1 MKKTTLFMAALLAG
15 TMFSNQAWAGT
26 GTQDDPYTV
35 AEAQQHQ
42 GEGNDAITAWV
53 KGFIVG
59 GVPDDDNKTQE
70 ITSNDNVVWGAE
82 GVRATAVLI
91 ADSKDVKEYTQCVIV
106 NLKNGSDAR
115 KIINLADNP
124 DNLGKEV
131 KVCGT
136 LKNYFK
142 IPGVRD
148 VESQFELEGYE
159 APDYVFYEPFS
170 SGKGD
175 FNIQDTNLPD
185 DLTHVWTFDDRYGMK
200 ASAFKDAAYAAESWL
215 ISPTVDLT
223 GVSNATLTFDHAVR
237 NIPGN
242 TGALTLHF
250 STDYTDDVTTAN
262 WTEVDILTWSEEQ
275 WAFVA
280 AIVNVPADMQGSANL
295 HFAFK
300 YTSTTSD
307 CNTWEIN
314 TVIVDGEKSSG
325 IAGVATDETAFYVS
339 NGVLMLDGVANG
351 TQVEIYNAL
360 GARMM
365 TTVFDGAGIPV
376 SDLNSGMYI
385 VRAGKDAKKV
395 MF

>member
-15 TMFSNQAWAGT
+15 TMFGNQAWAGT

-35 AEAQQHQ
+35 AEAQQNQ
-42 GEGNDAITAWV
+42 DESTAWV

-59 GVPDDDNKTQE
+59 GVPDDNSKTSE

-170 SGKGD
+170 SGQGD
-175 FNIQDTNLPD
+175 FKTQDTNLPD
-185 DLTHVWTFDDRYGMK
+185 DLTYVWTFDDRYGMK
-200 ASAFKDAAYAAESWL
+200 ASAFKNKAYEAESWL
-215 ISPTVDLT
+215 ISPKVDLT
-223 GVSNATLTFDHAVR
+223 GVSNATLTFDHTVR

-242 TGALTLHF
+242 TGALTLQF
-250 STDYTDDVTTAN
+250 STDYADDVTTAN
-262 WTEVDILTWSEEQ
+262 WTAVEIPTWSEEG
-275 WAFVA
+275 WAFVTA
-280 AIVNVPADMQGSANL
+280 TVNVPADMQGSANL
-295 HFAFK
+295 RFAFK

-307 CNTWEIN
+307 CNTWEVN
-314 TVIVDGEKSSG
+314 TVIVDGEKGSG
-325 IAGVATDETAFYVS
+325 IAGVAADETAFYVLD
-339 NGVLMLDGVANG
+339 GVLMLDGVANG

-365 TTVFDGAGIPV
+365 TTVFDGAGILV
-376 SDLNSGMYI
+376 NDLNPGMYI

>member
-15 TMFSNQAWAGT
+15 TMFSSQAWAGT
-26 GTQDDPYTV
+26 GTQEDPYTV
-35 AEAQQHQ
+35 AEAQQNQ
-42 GEGNDAITAWV
+42 DESTAWV

-59 GVPDDDNKTQE
+59 GVPDDNNKTSE

-170 SGKGD
+170 SGQGD
-175 FNIQDTNLPD
+175 FKTQDTNLPE
-185 DLTHVWTFDDRYGMK
+185 DLTYVWTFDSQYGMK
-200 ASAFKDAAYAAESWL
+200 ASAFKDAAHEAESWL
-215 ISPTVDLT
+215 ISPAVDLT
-223 GVSNATLTFDHAVR
+223 GVSNATLTFDHAVF
-237 NIPGN
+237 NPNN
-242 TGALTLHF
+242 TEALTLHF
-250 STDYTDDVTTAN
+250 STDYADDVTTAT
-262 WTEVDILTWSEEQ
+262 WTPVDIPTWSSKKYE
-275 WAFVA
+275 FVTA
-280 AIVNVPADMQGSANL
+280 TVNVPADMQSSSNL

-307 CNTWEIN
+307 CNTWEIKK
-314 TVIVDGEKSSG
+314 VIVDGEAGSG
-325 IAGVATDETAFYVS
+325 IAGVAADETAFYVS

-365 TTVFDGAGIPV
+365 TTVFDGTGIAV
-376 SDLNSGMYI
+376 NDLNPGMYI